1 MDLLIPT
8 FLSLLI
14 ALVMFPPIRPFLFP
28 EPTIDRSR
36 KGDELKK
43 RQPESHDSLTGAPEA
58 HKGEAA
64 EQEAKNLIDS
74 VAKVALES
82 AAGKY
87 GQTISDE
94 STEDDPSVESLPN
107 SAMIPD
113 TPTESAPD
121 DNTKKPIKKK
131 VSHATDQ
138 AMRVLSDITD
148 IYEKFA
154 KYVFPNSSTTKVSFY

>member
-14 ALVMFPPIRPFLFP
+14 ALILFPPLRPFLFP
-28 EPTIDRSR
+28 EP
-36 KGDELKK
+36 KPGDPSAKDKVNNE
-43 RQPESHDSLTGAPEA
+43 QPESQDSLTHAPEA

-64 EQEAKNLIDS
+64 ELEAKNLIDS

-87 GQTISDE
+87 GQAV
-94 STEDDPSVESLPN
+94 VEEEPEEIQPPEALPRVDSN
-107 SAMIPD
+107 TPD
-113 TPTESAPD
+113 TPTEGAPD
-121 DNTKKPIKKK
+121 DKTKKPIKKK

-148 IYEKFA
+148 VYEKFC
-154 KYVFPNSSTTKVSFY
+154 K